1 MKKKIKSPLSPLQ
14 RKKLIRI
21 TIILIIAAT
30 GWVLFAPNMGMIS
43 LHQEHKRLDALEQ
56 QKIKLEQE
64 NAALRLEIEKIQN
77 DIEYFERLAREK
89 HNLLKKNEMVFD
101 FNKAEKKK
109 E

>member
-1 MKKKIKSPLSPLQ
+1 MRKKIKSSLSPLQ
-14 RKKLIRI
+14 RKKFIRVV
-21 TIILIIAAT
+21 IILIVAAL
-30 GWVLFAPNMGMIS
+30 GWLLFAPDMGVIT
-43 LHQEHKRLDALEQ
+43 LQQEDKRLEALEQ

-89 HNLLKKNEMVFD
+89 HGLLKKNEMVFD
-101 FNKAEKKK
+101 FNKEEKKK